1 MQSHVQNTL
10 FNVIIVSMWEEKNL
24 AIGGSIQVKY
34 QHQLAVKK
42 IQSVLSVCFAH
53 FKHLCTAELNSTFMI
68 KSMQL
73 N

>member
-42 IQSVLSVCFAH
+42 FSLYFCFAH